1 MKKTTVLIGIIFF
14 TTIFGCKESTN
25 KLGENEFV
33 LKGELEGIKNDSW
46 IYLIFDNKPVDSTKI
61 IDNKFSINGVT
72 EHPKQYNLLIKNSQN
87 YTRIW
92 LESGELKFKAKD
104 GEFKDAIIEG
114 SNSQKESEKLWKPIW
129 EYRKRRDSLSK
140 IVYNNELNDSLKL
153 NAKLELKK
161 VQQNRLKIESDFIKN
176 NPQSY
181 VSAKTLDF
189 YATSL
194 PKKTVYELYDGF
206 SDEIKKSSYGKS
218 VKRFLDLNQNP
229 QIGDKYLDFTMP
241 NENNKLVKLSDFE
254 GKLILLEFWASW
266 CGPCK
271 KEYPALRKAYSK
283 FHSNGFEIVSI
294 SEDQTKEQWLKA
306 IDENKLNWI
315 NLWQK
320 GGNNADPYLIY
331 GINGIP
337 ANFLIDEN
345 GIIIEQDLKGE
356 KLISKIEEKL
366 KDKASR

>member
-1 MKKTTVLIGIIFF
+1 MFF
-14 TTIFGCKESTN
+14 AINLGCNENKN
-25 KLGENEFV
+25 KLGENELI
-33 LKGELEGIKNDSW
+33 LKGELEGIENHSS
-46 IYLIFDNKPVDSTKI
+46 IYLMLDNEIIDSTKI
-61 IDNKFSINGVT
+61 EENKFSIT
-72 EHPKQYNLLIKNSQN
+72 RIIEHPKQYTLLVKNSKN
-87 YTRIW
+87 YSRIW
-92 LESGELKFKAKD
+92 LESGVIKFKAKS
-104 GEFKDAIIEG
+104 GEFKDAIIIG
-114 SNSQKESEKLWKPIW
+114 SNSQEESEKLWKPIW

-140 IVYNNELNDSLKL
+140 IVYNNDLNDSLKL

-176 NPQSY
+176 NPKSY

-194 PKKTVYELYDGF
+194 PQKTVYELYNAF
-206 SDEIKKSSYGKS
+206 SDDLKKSSYGKS
-218 VKRFLDLNQNP
+218 ISRFLELNQNP
-229 QIGDKYLDFTMP
+229 QIGDKYVDFSMP
-241 NENNKLVKLSDFE
+241 NANNKLVKLSDFE

-283 FHSNGFEIVSI
+283 FHNDGFEIVSI
-294 SEDQTKEQWLKA
+294 SEDQTKKQWLKA
-306 IDENKLNWI
+306 IDENKLSWI

-345 GIIIEQDLKGE
+345 GIIIERDLKGE